1 MERLWLWM
9 KADDD
14 GGGDD
19 DDDDVDYGGDGDDG
33 GEGDDCWANFG
44 EIFTA
49 AQDEKT
55 LALNPKWRSM
65 GSIKVY
71 FPPLNSFA
79 FLWWSFKFFQIKNFL
94 LLEKDLFETDPWTNF
109 QISE

>member
-1 MERLWLWM
+1 M

-19 DDDDVDYGGDGDDG
+19 DDDDDDYGGDGDDRG
-33 GEGDDCWANFG
+33 DGDDCWANFG

-49 AQDEKT
+49 ARDEKT

-79 FLWWSFKFFQIKNFL
+79 LLWWSFEFFI
-94 LLEKDLFETDPWTNF
+94 
-109 QISE
+109 